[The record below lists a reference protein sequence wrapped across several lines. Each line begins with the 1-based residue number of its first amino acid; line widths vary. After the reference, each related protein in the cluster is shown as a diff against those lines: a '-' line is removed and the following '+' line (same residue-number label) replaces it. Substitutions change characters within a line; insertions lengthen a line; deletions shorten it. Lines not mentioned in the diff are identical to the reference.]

1 MSNSERTTYFGPW
14 VSFSTTKSNTNPIH
28 VEFPSSATVTLAGQ
42 STFSSGAVATFAS
55 GALIDLE
62 DVDPIKF
69 SNITTDSESS
79 TFIADGHLSIVSH
92 SANSMV
98 IAIRSG
104 ATTYVWT
111 NDAGA
116 VV

>member
-28 VEFPSSATVTLAGQ
+28 VAFPSSAT
-42 STFSSGAVATFAS
+42 ATFADGS
-55 GALIDLE
+55 IIDLA

>member
-69 SNITTDSESS
+69 SNMGHLVESESK
-79 TFIADGHLSIVSH
+79 V
-92 SANSMV
+92 
-98 IAIRSG
+98 
-104 ATTYVWT
+104 
-111 NDAGA
+111 AGPT
-116 VV
+116 VGNFYTIQLWINFE